1 MSDGSKPR
9 VGISTCLLGQRVR
22 YDGDHKR
29 HDWLVDELGP
39 EVTWVPV
46 CPEVELG
53 LGVPREPIQL
63 VPVAGRGGDAEVLRL
78 IGARSRRD
86 LTEDMRA
93 FAAAR
98 AEALAAEKLS
108 GYVFKTRSPSC
119 GITAVKV
126 YDYPGEDP
134 PWEAR
139 GQGLF
144 AAAFIARFPDLPV
157 AEEHELDDPAV
168 RARFRE
174 RVHAAHARA
183 CMQ

>member
-1 MSDGSKPR
+1 MSAGSKPL
-9 VGISTCLLGQRVR
+9 VGISTCLLGQQVR
-22 YDGDHKR
+22 YDGAHKR

-39 EVTWVPV
+39 QVIWVPV

-63 VPVAGRGGDAEVLRL
+63 VPLAGRPPDSEVLRL
-78 IGARSRRD
+78 IGAHSRRD

-98 AEALAAEKLS
+98 VEALAAERLS

-119 GITAVKV
+119 GITRVKV
-126 YDYPGEDP
+126 YEYPGEDP

-157 AEEHELDDPAV
+157 VEEHELDDPAV
-168 RARFRE
+168 RASFTK
-174 RVHAAHARA
+174 RVRAAHARA